1 MPLYEYECAKHGRFE
16 EFQHMSGEHTAV
28 CPQCGADSRLLISV
42 PTVIRMKEREQLQ
55 FGTKAPSQLIPS
67 RVEGGL
73 PSYVISEGALEQ
85 EEIDHIGLV
94 QDEREIARQKQG
106 KSDTAKAIG
115 NLATV
120 AKKQK
125 QGNRFSTMKKIQGEG
140 M

>member
-1 MPLYEYECAKHGRFE
+1 MMAQRIFSKSIGIRIITPVRR
-16 EFQHMSGEHTAV
+16 EFGS
-28 CPQCGADSRLLISV
+28 
-42 PTVIRMKEREQLQ
+42 
-55 FGTKAPSQLIPS
+55 KAPSQLIPS
-67 RVEGGL
+67 KVPGGL

>member
-1 MPLYEYECAKHGRFE
+1 MPNYDAKPEG
-16 EFQHMSGEHTAV
+16 MSYANWMRSKGV
-28 CPQCGADSRLLISV
+28 GIRIINPVRL
-42 PTVIRMKEREQLQ
+42 E
-55 FGTKAPSQLIPS
+55 FGTKAPSQMIES
-67 RVEGGL
+67 KVSGGH

-94 QDEREIARQKQG
+94 QEERDIARSKRQ

-115 NLATV
+115 NLVTV

-125 QGNRFSTMKKIQGEG
+125 EGKRFSTMKKIKSEG